1 MEHLTYSHI
10 FYSDR
15 ELLDYYNLDNVQDY
29 YDNKAFFDKVDE
41 DQLKAETDEN
51 IKDIQFSNEFDDI
64 LKVSDKDNKKK
75 HTDNF
80 LKLLN

>member
-29 YDNKAFFDKVDE
+29 YDNKAFFDKVDA
-41 DQLKAETDEN
+41 DQLKAETDDN
-51 IKDIQFSNEFDDI
+51 LKDFQF
-64 LKVSDKDNKKK
+64 SDKDNKDNK
-75 HTDNF
+75 HKDTDYF